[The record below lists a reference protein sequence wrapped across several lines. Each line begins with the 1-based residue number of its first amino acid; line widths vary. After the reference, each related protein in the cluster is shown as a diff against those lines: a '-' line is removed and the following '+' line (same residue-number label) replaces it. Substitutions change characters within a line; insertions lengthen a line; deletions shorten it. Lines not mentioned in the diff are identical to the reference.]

1 MWTLINVQFSCDCF
15 RRGEGVTHI
24 RIQNTGECY
33 DLYGG
38 EQFATLTELV
48 QHYTEK
54 SDELEERSGEVI
66 HLKCPLMSADPTTER

>member
-1 MWTLINVQFSCDCF
+1 M
-15 RRGEGVTHI
+15 THI
-24 RIQNTGECY
+24 RIQSTGECF

-54 SDELEERSGEVI
+54 RGELKERSGEII
-66 HLKCPLMSADPTTER
+66 HMKYPLLSADPTTERSVAFGDHHTIFGLLL